1 MIGVVAALVAT
12 AGDLMLLATSNA
24 GRPGLEWLG
33 PPSETVLLLGTY
45 LGALAI
51 PCYGLGYRAVARRI
65 DAPQA
70 RTIAALGVA
79 GGVVGG
85 TIHALTGLA
94 IHVESMHDGG
104 SVDPITMLGRYGA
117 YLGPLWALVAALT
130 IAGSVLFALVVARG
144 RSTLPRWSALA
155 NPALLTLGFA
165 LLGATS
171 DVGRAFVVP
180 AAPNLA
186 HVVFFALAAA
196 LRPDAAASPFD
207 QGGAARSR
215 TR

>member
-33 PPSETVLLLGTY
+33 TPSETVLLLGTY

-79 GGVVGG
+79 GGIVGG

-94 IHVESMHDGG
+94 IHVELMQGARHA
-104 SVDPITMLGRYGA
+104 DPITMLGRYGA
-117 YLGPLWALVAALT
+117 YLGPLWALVAALS
-130 IAGSVLFALVVARG
+130 IAGSAVFAIAVARG
-144 RSTLPRWSALA
+144 RSTLPRWSAVA
-155 NPALLTLGFA
+155 NPALLTIVLVI
-165 LLGATS
+165 LGATS
-171 DVGRAFVVP
+171 DVGRAFLVP
-180 AAPNLA
+180 AAPNVA
-186 HVVFFALAAA
+186 HVVFFAIAAGSA
-196 LRPDAAASPFD
+196 P
-207 QGGAARSR
+207 RSR
-215 TR
+215 ATT